1 MRYENESKNNSI
13 SDDSINSIMINEQ
26 QNNKLKEDFTKL
38 KSLGFNKKL
47 IIKVYNFLNPIDIKD
62 AIKMMSKINGIYQHN
77 FFLRKN
83 KTLNDKC
90 FICNETREFH
100 INESKEKIESPNKL
114 KNNKLT
120 LLDLEKKINNESNIC
135 IVCYEEIKK
144 EDLEKVEINCGHL
157 FCFDC
162 WIEYIEE
169 KLKCFDNIICMEN
182 TCKKEIPNEK
192 IKELLINNNNLLNNF
207 EKYIINKEVIKN
219 PNKKFCPYP
228 DCNGIGIM
236 ENLKNEKEK
245 YIKCTKG
252 HKFCFFCLKEWHGNK
267 LCKEVIEKD
276 FHNWN
281 KNKNAQ
287 QCPNCKIWIEKNEG
301 CNHIICSNCK
311 YEFCWICLGK
321 YDDNH
326 FTIGGC
332 TQNIDWKIC
341 HNILIRGLYKIFSF
355 IFFYLLVC
363 LLACPAFISKIL
375 TYKNNNVFSGLSI
388 LPISLIFEIQFFCI
402 SFIILIISIF
412 YSNFLENY
420 LDFIE
425 TLASNIQDSLILD

>member
-1 MRYENESKNNSI
+1 MSN
-13 SDDSINSIMINEQ
+13 DSIDSLMINEGQ
-26 QNNKLKEDFTKL
+26 YNKLKEDFTKL
-38 KSLGFNKKL
+38 KLLGFNKKL
-47 IIKVYNFLNPIDIKD
+47 ILKVYNFLNPIDIKD
-62 AIKMMSKINGIYQHN
+62 AIKMMSKVNGIYQHH

-90 FICNETREFH
+90 FICNEKREFH
-100 INESKEKIESPNKL
+100 INESKEKIETSNTL

-120 LLDLEKKINNESNIC
+120 LLDLEKEINNENNIC
-135 IVCYEEIKK
+135 MICYEKIKK

-169 KLKCFDNIICMEN
+169 KLKCFDNIICMEK
-182 TCKKEIPNEK
+182 TCKIEIPKEK
-192 IKELLINNNNLLNNF
+192 IREILINNNDLLNNF
-207 EKYIINKEVIKN
+207 EQYIINKEVIKN

-236 ENLKNEKEK
+236 ENLENEKEK
-245 YIKCTKG
+245 YITCTNG

-276 FHNWN
+276 FQNW
-281 KNKNAQ
+281 KKKINAQ

-321 YDDNH
+321 YDNNH
-326 FTIGGC
+326 FDIGGC

-341 HNILIRGLYKIFSF
+341 HNIFIRGLYKIFSF
-355 IFFYLLVC
+355 IFFYLLAC
-363 LLACPAFISKIL
+363 LIAYPIFVSQIL
-375 TYKNNNVFSGLSI
+375 TQQSENVFSYLSLLLI
-388 LPISLIFEIQFFCI
+388 TIIFEIQFFCI
-402 SFIILIISIF
+402 SFIILIISIC
-412 YSNFLENY
+412 YTSFLENY
-420 LDFIE
+420 LDCIE
-425 TLASNIQDSLILD
+425 NFSRNIQGLLNI